1 MYISNKVKG
10 IKKSFQLGNSGSTY
24 WFTFLS
30 NIFMA
35 ITLLFYPTAQNS
47 LRAQKF
53 YFASMVYI
61 IIVASA
67 YWTGV
72 FMVPTT
78 YTNLFYDQKVK
89 SIIMHIVAP
98 ILGLATL
105 YYERKRIQISNP
117 SIWSFAIYPA
127 LYLILLIVPTYVL
140 GYKFMEFGKTTQA
153 DGTIIY
159 PSELS
164 RGIVIYQLVSF
175 NHPLGYPGD
184 LIFIKVV
191 LNILMISLAF
201 ISAPAIGFLLRQIL
215 RIRRPGQEEMP
226 KLYFINPDTK
236 YIKAML
242 KFTNRLSKYSL
253 ESANEIRERLFPKKD
268 SNKKIQNYYQK
279 AMETIQKLS
288 KNKNKETNE
297 NNDMN

>member
-1 MYISNKVKG
+1 
-10 IKKSFQLGNSGSTY
+10 
-24 WFTFLS
+24 
-30 NIFMA
+30 MA